1 VNLTAK
7 KIAALSLCRRLKSRA
22 GFTLI
27 EVIVATGIFSVAVLG
42 LAVGAITITKANKTS
57 QFHTIATNMAQDMAE
72 QLKATSVSFV
82 TSCSSSCE
90 TAPSIQG
97 VTFTRKWV
105 VTTNSPSAGINKI
118 DVTVSWTDYAAHSVT
133 VTSAMPQ
140 S

>member
-1 VNLTAK
+1 VSLTAK
-7 KIAALSLCRRLKSRA
+7 KIAPFSLGRRLQSRA
-22 GFTLI
+22 GFTMI
-27 EVIVATGIFSVAVLG
+27 EVMAAIGIFSVAVLG

-57 QFHTIATNMAQDMAE
+57 QFHTIATNMAQDKAE
-72 QLKATSVSFV
+72 ELKATSVAFV

-90 TAPSIQG
+90 TAPTSQG

-105 VTTNSPSAGINKI
+105 VTANSPSAGINKI

-140 S
+140 